1 MGTTA
6 INLSQEVPGKNI
18 KKYLFDTGRL
28 EKIPNGFSVDNSFF
42 SRQKLSDLNMK
53 YILFFFFLFSASK
66 MINIRLLPKVIPSTL
81 NIDLILCHTIDCV
94 CRKC

>member
-18 KKYLFDTGRL
+18 KEYLFDIGSL
-28 EKIPNGFSVDNSFF
+28 EKNPNGFSVDNSFF

-53 YILFFFFLFSASK
+53 KHL
-66 MINIRLLPKVIPSTL
+66 
-81 NIDLILCHTIDCV
+81 D
-94 CRKC
+94 

>member
-18 KKYLFDTGRL
+18 EKYLFDTGSL
-28 EKIPNGFSVDNSFF
+28 EKIPNGFSVDNLFF

-53 YILFFFFLFSASK
+53 KYLGCSKDFFY
-66 MINIRLLPKVIPSTL
+66 V
-81 NIDLILCHTIDCV
+81 
-94 CRKC
+94 

>member
-18 KKYLFDTGRL
+18 KEYLFDIGSL

-42 SRQKLSDLNMK
+42 SRQKLSDLNVK
-53 YILFFFFLFSASK
+53 KHLGCSKDFFLCLASK
-66 MINIRLLPKVIPSTL
+66 MKACP
-81 NIDLILCHTIDCV
+81 
-94 CRKC
+94 